1 MIGIYKI
8 TSPSDKVYI
17 GQSINIKKR
26 FATYRRLDC
35 KNQSMLYRS
44 FVKYGVEN
52 HIFEI
57 LEECSIEFLNERERY
72 YQDLFLIKNKTLNC
86 KLTNTNDKSGF
97 LSNETKLKISL
108 SNKGKKRTKEHIEIM
123 RLNSLGIK
131 MSEETKLKISN
142 ANKGRVSPMLNKK
155 HSEETKKILKLNN
168 PKYWAGKER
177 SFETKIK
184 ISKKLTG
191 IKHSEQTKKN
201 MSINNSKY
209 WLGKSFS
216 IEHINKL
223 KTSKI
228 GKPSNS
234 RKILIDLNTGV
245 FYESVRE
252 ASKLYNIKETTLVM
266 QLKGY
271 NKNKTNLRYV

>member
-17 GQSINIKKR
+17 GQSVDIQKR
-26 FATYRRLDC
+26 FTTYRRLDC
-35 KNQSMLYRS
+35 KNQSILYRS

-57 LEECSIEFLNERERY
+57 LEECSLDLLNERERY
-72 YQDLFLIKNKTLNC
+72 YQELFLIKNKTLNC
-86 KLTNTNDKSGF
+86 KLTKTSDKSGF

-108 SNKGKKRTKEHIEIM
+108 SNKGKKRTQEHIEIM

-131 MSEETKLKISN
+131 RSEETKLKISN

-155 HSEETKKILKLNN
+155 HSEETKKLLKLNN

-191 IKHSEQTKKN
+191 IKLSEQTKKN
-201 MSINNSKY
+201 MSINNSKH

-228 GKPSNS
+228 GKPSNC

-271 NKNKTNLRYV
+271 NKSKTNLRYV